1 MNFLIRLKE
10 KIEITIVKLNRAYGR
25 VQEPNKFII
34 FLLFAT
40 SGLSTMAFGQL
51 IEHMGIVILGYIW
64 IIFLLSVRLW
74 FLFFLAKKYPNA
86 GKKK

>member
-10 KIEITIVKLNRAYGR
+10 KIEIIVVKLNRAYGR
-25 VQEPNKFII
+25 VKEPNKFII
-34 FLLFAT
+34 FLLLAT

-51 IEHMGIVILGYIW
+51 IEHMGVVILGYIW
-64 IIFLLSVRLW
+64 IIFLLSVRWW
-74 FLFFLAKKYPNA
+74 FLFSLAKKYPNA